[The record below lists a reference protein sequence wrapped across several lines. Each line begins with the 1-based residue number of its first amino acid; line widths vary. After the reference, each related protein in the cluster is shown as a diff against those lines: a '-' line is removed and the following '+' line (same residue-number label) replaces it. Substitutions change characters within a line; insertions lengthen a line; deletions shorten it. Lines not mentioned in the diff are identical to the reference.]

1 MDDEIENLKLQ
12 LELCKGLFELY
23 KQRKNE
29 LSIEKEIEILHMKKE
44 FELYKIIYKFYDYK
58 K

>member
-12 LELCKGLFELY
+12 LELCNREHELY
-23 KQRKNE
+23 KQRKKE
-29 LSIEKEIEILHMKKE
+29 LSIEKDIEILHMKKE
-44 FELYKIIYKFYDYK
+44 FELYKIKHIFYDYK